1 MPDSHLLFQGSCHC
15 VQIQSIVHYCRM
27 WERFVHPN
35 IANIMLSMLALMVVI
50 SLELEHSDWHGGARS
65 FPALKQDP
73 RKLRVRKSEEGA
85 FGM

>member
-1 MPDSHLLFQGSCHC
+1 
-15 VQIQSIVHYCRM
+15 
-27 WERFVHPN
+27 VHPN

-50 SLELEHSDWHGGARS
+50 SLELEHSDWHSGARS